1 MIKAIL
7 FDFDGT
13 LVDTNELIIQS
24 FMEVLGEKFPGQFTR
39 NDCIQLIGP
48 SLRQTFERLTPN
60 DVEGMIT
67 KYRTHNESHYDE
79 LVKEYD
85 GVVETL
91 HELHAMGIRLVI
103 VSSKTH
109 DNIVR
114 GLHKLGVAQLFEY
127 VIGAD
132 DVTHVKPHPEPIEK
146 ALQYLQ
152 LSKEEVIMV
161 GDNSHDIEGGQNAG
175 VKTAGVSWTIRG
187 VEFLQTYNPDYMLA
201 KMSDIITIVR
211 EINEEN

>member
-1 MIKAIL
+1 MIKALL

-24 FMEVLGEKFPGQFTR
+24 FLEVFGEKFPGQFTR

-48 SLRQTFERLTPN
+48 SLRQTFEHFTPN
-60 DVEGMIT
+60 NVEEMIT
-67 KYRTHNESHYDE
+67 KYRAFNEAHYDE
-79 LVKEYD
+79 LVKEFD

-91 HELHAMGIRLVI
+91 HELHEMGIRLVI
-103 VSSKTH
+103 VSSKIH
-109 DNIVR
+109 DNIVL
-114 GLHKLGVAQLFEY
+114 GLQKLGIDKLFEY
-127 VIGAD
+127 VVGAD
-132 DVTHVKPHPEPIEK
+132 DVTNVKPHPEPIEK

-152 LSKEEVIMV
+152 LSKEEVIMI

-175 VKTAGVSWTIRG
+175 VRTAGVSWTIRG
-187 VEFLQTYNPDYMLA
+187 VEYLQTFNPDYMLA
-201 KMSDIITIVR
+201 QMSDLITIVR